1 MQISTPFTIVT
12 RAPSWLGRVAVSA
25 LVSLIPIAGP
35 IALYGYFLRLAEAA
49 ATRDL
54 TELPDWSSE
63 DIGEL
68 LMRGLK
74 GYLVVLVYSLPL
86 IIVWITLTCCLQLL
100 PLVLAG
106 GSDEQ
111 GALAA
116 LLMVA
121 ILGVEL
127 IVVLIGAVATGLVA
141 NVGLARLIEYG
152 NVGAALKIGDAIA
165 TLRADV
171 RPWFTLL
178 IAQILAGM
186 VAMLGILACGVG
198 VLFTSAYAQCVSG
211 AALGLTIAEQRQQH
225 GPHMAAVDP
234 VAGG

>member
-1 MQISTPFTIVT
+1 MQISTPFTTIT
-12 RAPSWLGRVAVSA
+12 RAPSWPGRIAVSA

-63 DIGEL
+63 DAGEL
-68 LMRGLK
+68 LMLGLK
-74 GYLVVLVYSLPL
+74 GNLVLLVYNLPMVMVVFISSCCVSLLPPL
-86 IIVWITLTCCLQLL
+86 VIITL
-100 PLVLAG
+100 PIG
-106 GSDEQ
+106 
-111 GALAA
+111 
-116 LLMVA
+116 
-121 ILGVEL
+121 
-127 IVVLIGAVATGLVA
+127 IVVVVVTGLVA

-178 IAQILAGM
+178 ITQLLASI

-211 AALGLTIAEQRQQH
+211 AALGLTIAEQRRQR
-225 GPHMAAVDP
+225 GTYTASVDP
-234 VAGG
+234 AAGG